1 MPPSTD
7 FAAQLYES
15 RNEDINAL
23 EEQYLHDIYEA
34 LPEGTLVD
42 IRKGRS
48 DTKTEGWIGPYE
60 VTGHRGNGDVLLRN
74 TRTAKSTRWWPTS
87 DGMRLSI
94 LGDGA

>member
-1 MPPSTD
+1 MQASTD
-7 FAAQLYES
+7 FAAKLYAS
-15 RNEDINAL
+15 RRDGINAL

-48 DTKTEGWIGPYE
+48 DTKTGGWVGPYE
-60 VTGHRGNGDVLLRN
+60 VRGHRGHGDVLLRN
-74 TRTAKSTRWWPTS
+74 IRTAKSTRWWPTS